1 MSAGEELESDRYL
14 ITIEERLDSSADHAQ
29 GCNSQRVEER
39 EVSNTPGIY
48 QPNKRKRQV
57 CVSLEYT
64 LKGLYRWEL
73 T

>member
-1 MSAGEELESDRYL
+1 MSTGEELESDRYL
-14 ITIEERLDSSADHAQ
+14 ITIEERLDSSSDHTQ

-64 LKGLYRWEL
+64 LKGLYRLEL
-73 T
+73 I

>member
-29 GCNSQRVEER
+29 GCNSQREEEI

-48 QPNKRKRQV
+48 QPNKRKRQI

-64 LKGLYRWEL
+64 LKGLYRLEL
-73 T
+73 I

>member
-1 MSAGEELESDRYL
+1 VSAGEELESDRYL
-14 ITIEERLDSSADHAQ
+14 ITIEERLDSCADHAQ

-57 CVSLEYT
+57 GFSLEYT
-64 LKGLYRWEL
+64 LKGLYRLEL
-73 T
+73 I

>member
-1 MSAGEELESDRYL
+1 MSTGEELESDRYL

-39 EVSNTPGIY
+39 EVSNAPGIY

-57 CVSLEYT
+57 RVSLEYT
-64 LKGLYRWEL
+64 LKGLYRLEL
-73 T
+73 I